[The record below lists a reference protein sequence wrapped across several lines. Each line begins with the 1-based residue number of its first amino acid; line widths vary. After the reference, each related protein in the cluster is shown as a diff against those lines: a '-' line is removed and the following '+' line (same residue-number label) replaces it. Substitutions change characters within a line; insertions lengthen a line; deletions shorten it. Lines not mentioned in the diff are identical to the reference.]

1 MSIDTSNIRA
11 QFPILERKI
20 YGRPLVYLDNAAS
33 SQVPNRVVEAIS
45 TAYTHAKANVHRGNH
60 LLSQEATDAMELG
73 RIAAARLI
81 NAPSREEI
89 IFTRGTTEALNLVA
103 TTVGETLNEGDE
115 VIVSAME
122 HHSNIVPWHLL
133 SRRKDIVIKVIP
145 VLTNGSL
152 DLEAYADMLSHRTRI
167 VSVCHA
173 SNVLGT
179 INPVKQM
186 AKMAH
191 GVGALFCVDGAQ
203 SAPHSVVDVQ
213 DIDCDF
219 FAFSAHKVYGPTG
232 IGVLYGR
239 CAILEQLPPY
249 QGGGEM
255 IGHVHWNDITWADI
269 PFKFE
274 AGTPDYIGAAA
285 MASAVEFV
293 EEVGMNNIAAHEHEL
308 AEYARQQMAAIP
320 GMRFFGNAPER
331 CGVVSFLIGNAHHY
345 DTGMLLDKM
354 GIAVRTGHHCAQP
367 LMDTL
372 GVEGTVRASFAIYN
386 TAEEVDT
393 FVAALRRIAPLLDQ

>member
-60 LLSQEATDAMELG
+60 LLSQEATDSMELG

-239 CAILEQLPPY
+239 RAILEQLPPY

>member
-60 LLSQEATDAMELG
+60 LLSQEATDAMEFG

-122 HHSNIVPWHLL
+122 HHSNIVPWHFLHQ
-133 SRRKDIVIKVIP
+133 RKGIVIKVIP
-145 VLTNGSL
+145 LLPDGSL
-152 DLEAYADMLSHRTRI
+152 DLNAYARLLTDRTRV

-239 CAILEQLPPY
+239 RAILEQLPPY

-331 CGVVSFLIGNAHHY
+331 CGVISFLIGKAHHY

>member
-81 NAPSREEI
+81 NAPSRDEI

-115 VIVSAME
+115 VIVSAIE

-133 SRRKDIVIKVIP
+133 SRRKGIAIKVIP
-145 VLTNGSL
+145 VLADGSL
-152 DLEAYADMLSHRTRI
+152 DLEAYADMLSPRTRI

-203 SAPHSVVDVQ
+203 SAPHSIVDVQ
-213 DIDCDF
+213 DIDCDL

-232 IGVLYGR
+232 IGILYGR
-239 CAILEQLPPY
+239 RNVLEQLPPY

-293 EEVGMNNIAAHEHEL
+293 EEVGMSNIAAHEHEL
-308 AEYARQQMAAIP
+308 AEYARQQMASIP
-320 GMRFFGNAPER
+320 GMRFFGNAAER
-331 CGVVSFLIGNAHHY
+331 CGVISFLIGKAHHY

-372 GVEGTVRASFAIYN
+372 GVEGTVRASFAVYN

>member
-73 RIAAARLI
+73 RIAAARFI
-81 NAPSREEI
+81 NAPSRDEI

-239 CAILEQLPPY
+239 RSILEQLPPY

-372 GVEGTVRASFAIYN
+372 GVGGTVRASFAIYN

>member
-1 MSIDTSNIRA
+1 MSLDIAAIRS
-11 QFPILERKI
+11 QFPILSRTV

-33 SQVPNRVVEAIS
+33 SQAPQRVVDAIAK
-45 TAYTHAKANVHRGNH
+45 AYTTAKANVHRGNH
-60 LLSQEATDAMELG
+60 LLSHQATDAMEAG
-73 RIAAARLI
+73 RVAAARLI
-81 NAPSREEI
+81 NAPSRDEI

-103 TTVGETLNEGDE
+103 ATVGQGLKAGDE
-115 VIVSAME
+115 VVVSAME

-133 SRRKDIVIKVIP
+133 SQRNGIVIKVIP
-145 VLTNGSL
+145 MLPDGSL
-152 DLEAYADMLSHRTRI
+152 DLDAYTRLLSDRTRV

-186 AKMAH
+186 AAMAH
-191 GVGALFCVDGAQ
+191 KVGALFCVDGAQ
-203 SAPHSVVDVQ
+203 STPHACIDVQ

-219 FAFSAHKVYGPTG
+219 FAFSSHKVYGPTG

-239 CAILEQLPPY
+239 RAILEQLPPY

-255 IGHVHWNDITWADI
+255 IGHVHWGDITWADI
-269 PFKFE
+269 PYKFE

-285 MASAVEFV
+285 FAAAVDFV
-293 EEVGMNNIAAHEHEL
+293 EELGMANIAAHEHQL
-308 AEYARQQMAAIP
+308 AEYAREQMAAIP

-331 CGVVSFLIGNAHHY
+331 CGVISFLIGNAHHY
-345 DTGMLLDKM
+345 DTGLLLDKM

-367 LMDTL
+367 LMDAL
-372 GVEGTVRASFAIYN
+372 AIEGTVRASFAVYN
-386 TAEEVDT
+386 TEAEVDAL
-393 FVAALRRIAPLLDQ
+393 VAAIRRIAPLLDR

>member
-239 CAILEQLPPY
+239 RAILEQLPPY

-293 EEVGMNNIAAHEHEL
+293 EEVGMNNIAAHEHQL
-308 AEYARQQMAAIP
+308 AEYARQQMASIP
-320 GMRFFGNAPER
+320 GTRFFGNAPER
-331 CGVVSFLIGNAHHY
+331 CGVISFLIGHAHHY

>member
-152 DLEAYADMLSHRTRI
+152 DLGAYADMLSHRTRI

-255 IGHVHWNDITWADI
+255 IGHVHWNDITWADR

>member
-239 CAILEQLPPY
+239 RAILEQLPPY

-331 CGVVSFLIGNAHHY
+331 CSVVSFLIGNAHHY

>member
-232 IGVLYGR
+232 IGILYGR
-239 CAILEQLPPY
+239 RNVLEQLPPY

-293 EEVGMNNIAAHEHEL
+293 EEVGMGNIAAHEHQL
-308 AEYARQQMAAIP
+308 AEYARQQMASIP

-331 CGVVSFLIGNAHHY
+331 CGVISFLIGHAHHY

-372 GVEGTVRASFAIYN
+372 GVEGTVRASFAVYN

>member
-152 DLEAYADMLSHRTRI
+152 DLGAYADMLSHRTRI

-239 CAILEQLPPY
+239 RAILEQLPPY

>member
-133 SRRKDIVIKVIP
+133 SRRKGLVIKVIP
-145 VLTNGSL
+145 VLADGSL
-152 DLEAYADMLSHRTRI
+152 DIEAYADMLSPRTRI

-203 SAPHSVVDVQ
+203 SAPHSIVDVQ

-239 CAILEQLPPY
+239 RAILEQLPPY

-367 LMDTL
+367 LMDKL

>member
-152 DLEAYADMLSHRTRI
+152 DLGAYADMLSHRTRI

-239 CAILEQLPPY
+239 RAILEQLPPY

-367 LMDTL
+367 LMDKL

>member
-239 CAILEQLPPY
+239 RAILEQLPPY

>member
-122 HHSNIVPWHLL
+122 HHSNIVPWHFL
-133 SRRKDIVIKVIP
+133 RQRKDIVIKVIP

-239 CAILEQLPPY
+239 RSILEQLPPY

>member
-122 HHSNIVPWHLL
+122 HHSNIVPWHFL
-133 SRRKDIVIKVIP
+133 RQRKDIVIKVIP

-239 CAILEQLPPY
+239 RAILEQLPPY

>member
-73 RIAAARLI
+73 RIAAAQLI

-152 DLEAYADMLSHRTRI
+152 DLGAYADMLSHRTRI

-239 CAILEQLPPY
+239 RAILEQLPPY

>member
-1 MSIDTSNIRA
+1 M
-11 QFPILERKI
+11 
-20 YGRPLVYLDNAAS
+20 
-33 SQVPNRVVEAIS
+33 
-45 TAYTHAKANVHRGNH
+45 
-60 LLSQEATDAMELG
+60 
-73 RIAAARLI
+73 
-81 NAPSREEI
+81 
-89 IFTRGTTEALNLVA
+89 
-103 TTVGETLNEGDE
+103 
-115 VIVSAME
+115 
-122 HHSNIVPWHLL
+122 
-133 SRRKDIVIKVIP
+133 
-145 VLTNGSL
+145 
-152 DLEAYADMLSHRTRI
+152 
-167 VSVCHA
+167 
-173 SNVLGT
+173 
-179 INPVKQM
+179 
-186 AKMAH
+186 
-191 GVGALFCVDGAQ
+191 
-203 SAPHSVVDVQ
+203 
-213 DIDCDF
+213 
-219 FAFSAHKVYGPTG
+219 
-232 IGVLYGR
+232 
-239 CAILEQLPPY
+239 
-249 QGGGEM
+249 
-255 IGHVHWNDITWADI
+255 HWNDITWADI

-331 CGVVSFLIGNAHHY
+331 CGVVSFLIGHAHHY

>member
-152 DLEAYADMLSHRTRI
+152 DLGAYADMLSHRTRI

-239 CAILEQLPPY
+239 RAILEQLPPY

-308 AEYARQQMAAIP
+308 AEYARQQIAAIP

-367 LMDTL
+367 LMDKL